1 MLQSSS
7 KRNPKF
13 GSHFSLTQPPSRTA
27 PVLHLFVLGLT
38 AEHRCRRLRAF
49 FALRRRP
56 AEPKLESCHNENFC
70 VRRIRSRSEERRDSD
85 ETVARRMHV
94 DARADEK
101 FVIGFMRS
109 GGAFVFPQ
117 GFDTDI
123 QRAID
128 QRITECLTDL
138 NFPLAFGASFV
149 LVRKIGRP
157 IPSVAK
163 RVA

>member
-1 MLQSSS
+1 MQ
-7 KRNPKF
+7 
-13 GSHFSLTQPPSRTA
+13 A
-27 PVLHLFVLGLT
+27 PAGL
-38 AEHRCRRLRAF
+38 LRAPTQ
-49 FALRRRP
+49 ARQ
-56 AEPKLESCHNENFC
+56 PKLESCHNENFC

-128 QRITECLTDL
+128 QRITECLSDL
-138 NFPLAFGASFV
+138 NFPSR
-149 LVRKIGRP
+149 VRRQ
-157 IPSVAK
+157 S
-163 RVA
+163 RSRT